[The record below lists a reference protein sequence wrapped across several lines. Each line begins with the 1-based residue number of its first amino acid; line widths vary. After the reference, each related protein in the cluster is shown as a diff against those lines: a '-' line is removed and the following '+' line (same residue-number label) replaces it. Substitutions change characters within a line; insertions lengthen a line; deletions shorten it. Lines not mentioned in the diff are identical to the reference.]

1 MKVARPPR
9 RLRRGRPG
17 SPDRP
22 HLEGQGEGQGEV
34 KAFPVLIRRVFGKF
48 RVGMFPVINPPRS
61 GEGPFLSPGTRLIL
75 HIPLALRQSPV
86 KQGICNGPFSGWS
99 TSPRSG

>member
-1 MKVARPPR
+1 MKAARPPR
-9 RLRRGRPG
+9 RLRRDRPG

-75 HIPLALRQSPV
+75 HIPLVRRQSPV